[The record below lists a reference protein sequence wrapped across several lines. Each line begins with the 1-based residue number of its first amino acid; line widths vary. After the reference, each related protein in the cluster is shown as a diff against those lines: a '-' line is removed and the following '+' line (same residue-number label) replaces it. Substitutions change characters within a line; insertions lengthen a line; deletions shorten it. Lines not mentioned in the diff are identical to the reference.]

1 MLSKCKTKLIM
12 TRQRLPHNVVPK
24 NREAAQV
31 IQIVPN
37 NTRKIA
43 GASGQTAPKG
53 MAGIEAR

>member
-1 MLSKCKTKLIM
+1 M